1 MQYGENFCGFTHFHL
16 IFSSQ
21 YPRGK
26 DILSHS
32 YLFKKNDN
40 NFVLSII
47 DGSFRSLIVFHWSDF
62 PVQSELE
69 LESLIVA
76 RNQLM
81 QHWTSSLLEMG
92 RQDEALGAMQEA
104 VR

>member
-1 MQYGENFCGFTHFHL
+1 M
-16 IFSSQ
+16 
-21 YPRGK
+21 
-26 DILSHS
+26 
-32 YLFKKNDN
+32 
-40 NFVLSII
+40 
-47 DGSFRSLIVFHWSDF
+47 F
-62 PVQSELE
+62 PTQSELE